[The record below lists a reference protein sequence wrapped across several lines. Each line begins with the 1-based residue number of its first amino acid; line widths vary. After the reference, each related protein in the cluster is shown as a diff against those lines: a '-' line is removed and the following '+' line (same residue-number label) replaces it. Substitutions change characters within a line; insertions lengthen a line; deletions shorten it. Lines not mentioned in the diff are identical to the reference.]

1 MTKERIEK
9 LKLFVLKQILNN
21 VKNHNS
27 LIQFTTLTDVFI
39 NLHIKPK
46 IYTNGITE

>member
-1 MTKERIEK
+1 MNKERIEK
-9 LKLFVLKQILNN
+9 LKIICFKQILNN

-27 LIQFTTLTDVFI
+27 LIQFTILTNVFI

-46 IYTNGITE
+46 IYTNGIIN